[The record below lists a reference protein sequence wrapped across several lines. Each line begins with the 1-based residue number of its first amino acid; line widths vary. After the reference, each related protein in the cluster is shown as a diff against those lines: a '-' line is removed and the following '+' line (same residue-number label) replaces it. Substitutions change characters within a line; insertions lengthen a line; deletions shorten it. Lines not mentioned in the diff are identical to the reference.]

1 MTIGRG
7 VISGVSVSHQRADLD
22 TIEAASASGQAA
34 VVRSL
39 LAAPGV
45 TEAFAIQTC
54 NRAEAYVVTD
64 APETGRA
71 ALGDVATDISADAV
85 RDLTHEE
92 SLRHLMRVACGLES
106 LVVGE
111 DQILGQLRDAYLEA
125 RELGAVGP
133 MLEDALMKAVHVGE
147 RARAETA
154 INEGAVSLGSAA
166 VRVARERL
174 APDLADATALV
185 VGAGEMGTLAARA
198 LAGEADRLLIANRTV
213 GRAEYVARTLDVE
226 AAALGLKAL
235 PIAASEADVVV
246 TATGADRHVLDAD
259 ALSNAGETLVIDIAQ
274 PRDVDPLVDD
284 LPHVTVYDLDA
295 LQSVTDRTTSRRED
309 AAREVETMID
319 REFEHLLSQYKRKRA
334 DEVIAAMYEGAEA
347 IKRREVD
354 RALSRLEATD
364 DGVTGE
370 QREVVESLAD
380 ALVGQILASPT
391 KSLRD
396 AAEKDDWST
405 INTALQLFDP
415 HNEKPVGAPDDG
427 TAGTVPDAVS
437 ADDIPQHLREEMPT
451 AVLEQLSDD

>member
-7 VISGVSVSHQRADLD
+7 VITGVSVSHQRADLD
-22 TIEAASASGQAA
+22 AIEAASATGQSA

-39 LAAPGV
+39 LATPGV
-45 TEAFAIQTC
+45 TEAFALQTC
-54 NRAEAYVVTD
+54 NRAEAYVVAD

-71 ALGDVATDISADAV
+71 ALSEVVTDVSADAV
-85 RDLTHEE
+85 RSLTHEE

-111 DQILGQLRDAYLEA
+111 DQILGQLRDAYLDA
-125 RELGAVGP
+125 REAGAVGP

-147 RARAETA
+147 RARSETA

-166 VRVARERL
+166 VRVARGEL
-174 APDLADATALV
+174 DLGDATALV

-198 LAGEADRLLIANRTV
+198 LAEEAGRLLVANRTV
-213 GRAEYVARTLDVE
+213 DRAEYVARALGGET
-226 AAALGLKAL
+226 AALDLAAL
-235 PIAASEADVVV
+235 PVAVDEADVVV
-246 TATGADRHVLDAD
+246 TATGADSHVLDAD
-259 ALSNAGETLVIDIAQ
+259 ALSNAGETLVIDLAQ
-274 PRDVDPLVDD
+274 PRDVDPLADG
-284 LPHVTVYDLDA
+284 LSHVTVYDLDA
-295 LQSVTDRTTSRRED
+295 LQSVTDRTASRRED
-309 AAREVETMID
+309 AAREVEAMID
-319 REFEHLLSQYKRKRA
+319 REFERLLSQYKRKRA

-347 IKRREVD
+347 IKGREVG

-364 DGVTGE
+364 DAFTDE

-415 HNEKPVGAPDDG
+415 HNERPVGAPDDG
-427 TAGTVPDAVS
+427 TSGTVPDAVS
-437 ADDIPQHLREEMPT
+437 IDDLPEPLREEMPT